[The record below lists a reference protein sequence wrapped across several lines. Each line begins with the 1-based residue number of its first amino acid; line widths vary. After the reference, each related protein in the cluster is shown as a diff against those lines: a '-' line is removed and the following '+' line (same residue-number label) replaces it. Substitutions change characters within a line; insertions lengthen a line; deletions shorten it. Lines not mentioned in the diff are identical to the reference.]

1 MKTQKSVTRTRLTR
15 IGLSVLVVILIL
27 AGSLF
32 IPWNVGAL
40 TSHSHPAQSY
50 AEAVQRIKVLQSQR
64 TSEMLPDCLT
74 QFMTHG
80 QKTQKVIVLVHG
92 YTNCPKEFVEL
103 GTKFYNLGYNVL
115 IAPLPHHGLKD
126 RMNVEQGQL
135 TAEELEAYTDQV
147 VDIAQGLGNQVT
159 ILGLSCGGV
168 VTAWAAQNRSDVDT
182 AVVISPAFGFQ
193 AIPTL
198 FTAPVMNYVIH
209 TPDVFVWWDPALK
222 ENVSPYYTYPQY
234 SKHAL
239 AQIMRFGFSV
249 QEAARAHA
257 PLAKHII
264 YVTNANDD
272 SINNPLALQVA
283 QQWKQ
288 DGAQLSMYE
297 FPASDKLPH
306 DLIDVNKPHSNT
318 PLVDQK
324 LIELVTG
331 QQP

>member
-1 MKTQKSVTRTRLTR
+1 MKTPKSAIRTRLQQ
-15 IGLSVLVVILIL
+15 IGFSSFAIILIF

-40 TSHSHPAQSY
+40 TSHPHPAQSY
-50 AEAVQRIKVLQSQR
+50 DEAVQRIEVLQSQR
-64 TSEMLPDCLT
+64 VSEMVPECLT

-80 QKTQKVIVLVHG
+80 QKVQKVIVLVHG

-103 GTKFYNLGYNVL
+103 GTKFYDLGYNVL
-115 IAPLPHHGLKD
+115 IAPLPHHGLKNRLND
-126 RMNVEQGQL
+126 EQGQL
-135 TAEELEAYTDQV
+135 TAEELVSYTDQV

-159 ILGLSCGGV
+159 IMGYSCGGV
-168 VTAWAAQNRSDVDT
+168 VTAWAAQNRRDVDT
-182 AVVISPAFGFQ
+182 AVVMSPAFGY
-193 AIPTL
+193 AVIPTN

-209 TPDVFVWWDPALK
+209 TPDVFVWWDAGLK

-249 QEAARAHA
+249 QIAARTTA
-257 PLAKHII
+257 PAAKRIFFI
-264 YVTNANDD
+264 TNANDD
-272 SINNPLALQVA
+272 SVNNPLALQVA

-288 DGAQLSMYE
+288 DDAQLKLYE
-297 FPASDKLPH
+297 FPASLKLPH

-318 PLVDQK
+318 PLVYQK
-324 LIELVTG
+324 LIELLT
-331 QQP
+331 Q